1 MRLVFVALERL
12 GGLLDYAVKIAV
24 IVAAV
29 GAINLLAAHPRLDV
43 SNACSTAVDEVAMKT
58 AFFQATAQPAPLW
71 LELERQSL
79 VDRPSPPLD
88 AQGLPGGGC
97 ADPAGELSAAASAVE
112 GGRAAGVVVH
122 RDAATTLEAPGKGKV
137 GAQLAQLDPE
147 RFGFADNAS
156 ALEAASAAID
166 AVAVVTAQVTVTNT
180 GAGGATNVRVEPPP
194 AFAAGVE
201 PSGFG
206 LAPGESRL
214 LTFQSSGQ
222 DLASLS
228 LEQSFVPVGDRQRSV
243 GTTMLV
249 ALGAILGV
257 LGLVAW
263 TVGVIRAG
271 RAATAGEAGSSD
283 DAAG

>member
-1 MRLVFVALERL
+1 MRPVLVALARL
-12 GGLLDYAVKIAV
+12 GGLLGSAVKIAV

-29 GAINLLAAHPRLDV
+29 AAINLLAAKPRLGV
-43 SNACSTAVDEVAMKT
+43 ANVCSVAVDDAAMKT
-58 AFFQATAQPAPLW
+58 AFFQSTAQPAPLW

-79 VDRPSPPLD
+79 ADRPSPAL
-88 AQGLPGGGC
+88 AGQGLLGGGC

-122 RDAATTLEAPGKGKV
+122 RNGAATLAAPGKAKV

-194 AFAAGVE
+194 AFATGVE
-201 PSGFG
+201 PPGFA
-206 LAPGESRL
+206 LAPGESRR

-222 DLASLS
+222 DLAALS
-228 LEQSFVPVGDRQRSV
+228 VEQSFVPIGDRQRIV
-243 GTTMLV
+243 GTTLLV
-249 ALGAILGV
+249 AVGAILG
-257 LGLVAW
+257 LLALVAW
-263 TVGVIRAG
+263 TVGVIRASRPAQPG
-271 RAATAGEAGSSD
+271 APDRSD
-283 DAAG
+283 DAG